1 MDRANPSNLPIPAG
15 IVLKSTDGDILLVGD
30 DIYLYR
36 QIVGSTIYLS
46 NNTRPDIAY
55 AVGQLARFMS
65 VPAVTHLQIAKQL
78 LRYLA
83 GTIDVGITYSNRRG
97 ELPYSYSIYTNSTWG
112 TEQDRVSFHRYV
124 TIRYRG
130 AVT

>member
-15 IVLKSTDGDILLVGD
+15 TVLKSTNDDILLEGD

-36 QIVGSTIYLS
+36 QIVRSTIYLS

-65 VPAVTHLQIAKQL
+65 VPIITYLQMVKQL
-78 LRYLA
+78 L
-83 GTIDVGITYSNRRG
+83 
-97 ELPYSYSIYTNSTWG
+97 
-112 TEQDRVSFHRYV
+112 
-124 TIRYRG
+124 
-130 AVT
+130 

>member
-1 MDRANPSNLPIPAG
+1 MDRANPSNLPIPART
-15 IVLKSTDGDILLVGD
+15 VLKSTNGDILLVED

-55 AVGQLARFMS
+55 AIGQLARFIL
-65 VPAVTHLQIAKQL
+65 VPIVTHLQIAKQL